1 MMKNAL
7 AKTFIDRAKE
17 VGVYLREEDPGMVL
31 DNITLTASFQKWSVT
46 TNYDKREYYC
56 NPIYVWTEVLKLL
69 LAVVQNDGGQNDM
82 DMIQGLMLT
91 ESR

>member
-1 MMKNAL
+1 MKNAL

-17 VGVYLREEDPGMVL
+17 VGVYLREEDPGIGL

-46 TNYDKREYYC
+46 MNYDKREYYF
-56 NPIYVWTEVLKLL
+56 NPIRIWIEVLKLL

-82 DMIQGLMLT
+82 GMIQGLMLK
-91 ESR
+91 ESQ